1 MNSPVD
7 KNNKQKAKH
16 VKKRMVG
23 FQPRQ
28 RRRQKPENSSTEPR
42 SHRVNHG
49 SERARSSQVDRC
61 SRSDLGIRGIL
72 SQRRSPA
79 NWVGWFVTTCLI
91 CACSGGC
98 SRGAES
104 SQLTNE
110 QQILALTLLAEAR
123 GEGVQGMEAVAMVVK
138 QRMINRSQTARQVCL
153 APKQFSAW
161 NGRSKAELEY
171 LWRSP
176 AAPEAIGVVR
186 RFDELDPAVIDYAD
200 HYCTVRITPYWAL
213 DQQPVATIGNH
224 KFYRLRH

>member
-7 KNNKQKAKH
+7 KNNNKQKAKH
-16 VKKRMVG
+16 GKTWMVG

-28 RRRQKPENSSTEPR
+28 QQSSSPEPR
-42 SHRVNHG
+42 SHRVNRG
-49 SERARSSQVDRC
+49 SIWGRRSQTDRR
-61 SRSDLGIRGIL
+61 SRSDLGIRAVF

-79 NWVGWFVTTCLI
+79 NWVGWFITACLI

-123 GEGVQGMEAVAMVVK
+123 GEGVQGMEAVAMVIK
-138 QRMINRSQTARQVCL
+138 QRMTNRSQTATQVCL

-161 NGRSKAELEY
+161 NGRSKTELEY

-176 AAPEAIGVVR
+176 AAPEAINVVR

-213 DQQPVATIGNH
+213 DQQPVAVIGNH
-224 KFYRLRH
+224 KFFRLKY